1 MILVISIALITVVMG
16 AISYGLGVVPLHLDV
31 KNHIKPIS
39 LLSGGL
45 LIGAALCLAIPES
58 IENYNKNPG
67 NDSKWIGISIMLG
80 FLCMFLIDQSHRE
93 KSSTHEISVNEF
105 ELSYHVPERSL
116 IKSVLNN
123 PLTLALILHSFV
135 DGISLG
141 SSFHNEDIT
150 FILSLIIIIHKLPT
164 VFSLSCLL
172 IQQNLDAKVIK
183 FHILLFS
190 LATPV
195 SSIITWIVL
204 LIFNSSDTLIGIL
217 LLFSSGTFIYILTH
231 VLSEFRE
238 LEFHELGLLVVG
250 ILISGF
256 LSFMH

>member
-1 MILVISIALITVVMG
+1 MLIIAFMG
-16 AISYGLGVVPLHLDV
+16 GISYGLGVVPLHLDV

-39 LLSGGL
+39 LFSGGL

-58 IENYNKNPG
+58 IENYTKNSG

-80 FLCMFLIDQSHRE
+80 FLCMMLIDQSHKE
-93 KSSTHEISVNEF
+93 KTTSHEISVNEF
-105 ELSYHVPERSL
+105 EMNYHVPERNL
-116 IKSVLNN
+116 IKSVLKNS
-123 PLTLALILHSFV
+123 LTLALILHSFV

-141 SSFHNEDIT
+141 SSFHNEEIT

-172 IQQNLDAKVIK
+172 IQQNLDAKIIK

-195 SSIITWIVL
+195 SSLVTWIILLVL
-204 LIFNSSDTLIGIL
+204 NTSDTLIGIL

-231 VLSEFRE
+231 VLSEFKE

-250 ILISGF
+250 ILIPGF